1 MNIQLSDKF
10 SYSKLIIF
18 TIPTIFMM
26 IFTSIYGVVDGLFI
40 SNVVGSNAFA
50 AVNFIMPALMIAG
63 SIGFM
68 IGTGGSAL
76 VSKTI
81 GEGKCEEANQ
91 IFSMLIYFL
100 IIVGFVITILGIIF
114 IRPVAEMLGADS
126 SIIDDCVV
134 YGRILLVALIP
145 FLLENS
151 FQSFIVVAERPIMGL
166 VISIA
171 AGITNIILDFLLIYV
186 FKMGI
191 IGAGIATSISQTVGG
206 IIPFVYFARK
216 NKTQLRLVKTKFNK
230 SSLIKSCING
240 SSEMMTNLSISL
252 VDMMYNIQLMR
263 LIGADGVVAYGIIM
277 YISFIFIGVY
287 LGYSIGVTP
296 IIGYNYGAGNKEE
309 LQNIFKKSLILISIA
324 AITLTGIAELLSRTF
339 ANIFVSYDKELLN
352 MTTLAI
358 RIFSISFLISG
369 FNIFV
374 SSLFTALNNG
384 LISAVISFLR
394 SIVFENLMI
403 FLIPAILGV
412 NGIWSAVIFAELF
425 ALIVSVICLIRN
437 RSKYEYI

>member
-186 FKMGI
+186 F
-191 IGAGIATSISQTVGG
+191 
-206 IIPFVYFARK
+206 R
-216 NKTQLRLVKTKFNK
+216 
-230 SSLIKSCING
+230 
-240 SSEMMTNLSISL
+240 
-252 VDMMYNIQLMR
+252 
-263 LIGADGVVAYGIIM
+263 
-277 YISFIFIGVY
+277 
-287 LGYSIGVTP
+287 
-296 IIGYNYGAGNKEE
+296 
-309 LQNIFKKSLILISIA
+309 
-324 AITLTGIAELLSRTF
+324 
-339 ANIFVSYDKELLN
+339 
-352 MTTLAI
+352 
-358 RIFSISFLISG
+358 
-369 FNIFV
+369 
-374 SSLFTALNNG
+374 
-384 LISAVISFLR
+384 
-394 SIVFENLMI
+394 
-403 FLIPAILGV
+403 
-412 NGIWSAVIFAELF
+412 
-425 ALIVSVICLIRN
+425 
-437 RSKYEYI
+437 